1 MAVKENKS
9 ADRIVR
15 LDVNGFDGTLLERWK
30 TKVSNK
36 LIGLKIAER
45 IMNLFNIRIDE
56 LMKSEK
62 NELDEEK
69 KLQEA
74 LFKKA

>member
-1 MAVKENKS
+1 MAMKENKS

>member
-36 LIGLKIAER
+36 LIGLKIVER
-45 IMNLFNIRIDE
+45 VMNLFNIRIDE
-56 LMKSEK
+56 LIKSEK
-62 NELDEEK
+62 NEIEEEK